1 MGVFISGK
9 MDNLG
14 RLLILPSDPVQAAI
28 SHGIFLVTL
37 ADTVMSAF
45 TKKGFP
51 KGNCDG
57 LEIVFIGKFS
67 NNPSKC
73 DQLAGGESS
82 ESQPMMVET

>member
-1 MGVFISGK
+1 MI
-9 MDNLG
+9 
-14 RLLILPSDPVQAAI
+14 
-28 SHGIFLVTL
+28 
-37 ADTVMSAF
+37 AF

-67 NNPSKC
+67 NNLSKC

>member
-1 MGVFISGK
+1 MILSKHSDSSRRHYGEVFLS
-9 MDNLG
+9 
-14 RLLILPSDPVQAAI
+14 I

-37 ADTVMSAF
+37 ADTVMIAF